1 MRALEAKIRN
11 GLRTGGIDCQSVYQ
25 IPNEGA
31 SRVLLA
37 FGSSGK
43 RLTPRKIERV
53 LNSLGIG
60 RFNVPNQFQRLSAAF
75 LHMEVVMGAKTE
87 QTVVSS
93 AL

>member
-11 GLRTGGIDCQSVYQ
+11 ALRTGGIDCQSVYQ

-37 FGSSGK
+37 FGSRSK
-43 RLTPRKIERV
+43 RLTPRKIETV
-53 LNSLGIG
+53 LNSLGLG
-60 RFNVPNQFQRLSAAF
+60 QFKVPKEFQRLSAAF
-75 LHMEVVMGAKTE
+75 LHMEVIMGAKTE